1 MKQIFRVVTKT
12 RTPLLDMRD
21 FKANKKKHVIIYGAC
36 SHMGTVT
43 ANLMIKYGYS
53 VLLVDPN
60 LQKMQNLKLQLLRT
74 YLEQFEHP
82 NPAGQTA
89 VDADEADARI
99 RLMAFD
105 ISKHMDSTSLEKYLR
120 QFVPVEGVL
129 VPVIVN
135 CSGFGGYWQVC
146 EDKLFHEL
154 QFDQLAYFQ
163 AQTMLG
169 YSIILQFFCRLVYD
183 QRSNFLIL
191 NIQKRPIRPSD
202 RRPLALK
209 VLRICL
215 RPDLFSDI
223 MERVNVVHF
232 GAQAWLEAVTEKLR
246 LSYPMISHM
255 RLLVDHRKDKIYSI
269 DQLEAELK
277 TCFY

>member
-12 RTPLLDMRD
+12 RTPLLDMRS
-21 FKANKKKHVIIYGAC
+21 FEENKGKNVIVYGAC

-53 VLLVDPN
+53 VLLIDPN
-60 LQKMQNLKLQLLRT
+60 LQKLQDLKLQLLRT
-74 YLEQFEHP
+74 YLEQFEK
-82 NPAGQTA
+82 AADLGQLA
-89 VDADEADARI
+89 VDSDEVDARI
-99 RLMAFD
+99 RLMPFD
-105 ISKHMDSTSLEKYLR
+105 MSKHMDSTSIEKYLR
-120 QFVPVEGVL
+120 QYIQVEGML
-129 VPVIVN
+129 VPVIIN
-135 CSGFGGYWQVC
+135 CSGYGGYWQVC

-209 VLRICL
+209 VLRIAL

-223 MERVNVVHF
+223 MERVNVLHF

-246 LSYPMISHM
+246 LSYPMISYM

-269 DQLEAELK
+269 DQLESELK